1 MNLRSVDIPLLTAR
15 KLLFWAGLLLLATVV
30 CVGVY
35 SFIGGAPIGD
45 GRFWASKVW
54 QLRVFRLL
62 AGAVVGSALAVAG
75 MALQG
80 LMRNPLAEPY
90 VLGLSSGA
98 GVGVLLG
105 PLLAQWTI
113 VPDWLSAPLLALAGA
128 LLTAIVVY
136 AVAQRH
142 GFLNPYVLLLSGVIV
157 NVFNGALI
165 LVILQFVKQTDMI
178 QFIGWGMGKLPEWL
192 WFESRL
198 LWLCGAVTAGGWA
211 VIFLRGASLNA
222 LGLGDEVAASSG
234 VAVSWL
240 RVELFIV
247 IALMT
252 SAAVSLA
259 GPVGFVGLIIPH
271 ACRLMVGPDHRLLTI
286 ISGFVGAIFLMT
298 ADTACRLLGEAIKVG
313 ELPVGVITAL
323 VGGPVFIL
331 MLRRREGKGQ
341 L

>member
-1 MNLRSVDIPLLTAR
+1 MSDKPLDIPILTAR
-15 KLLFWAGLLLLATVV
+15 KLWLWAGLLLGITLLCVLA
-30 CVGVY
+30 Y
-35 SFIGGAPIGD
+35 SFVGSTSLGEES
-45 GRFWASKVW
+45 FWASRVW
-54 QLRVFRLL
+54 RVRVFRLL

-105 PLLAQWTI
+105 PLLAQWTTM
-113 VPDWLSAPLLALAGA
+113 PGWLSAPLLALAGA
-128 LLTAIVVY
+128 LLTAAIVY

-192 WFESRL
+192 WFEPRL
-198 LWLCGAVTAGGWA
+198 LWLCGAVTAAGWA
-211 VIFLRGASLNA
+211 VIFLRGSALNA
-222 LGLGDEVAASSG
+222 LGLGDDVAASSG
-234 VAVSWL
+234 VAVGWL
-240 RVELFIV
+240 RLELFIV

-271 ACRLMVGPDHRLLTI
+271 ACRLLTGPDHRLLAI
-286 ISGFVGAIFLMT
+286 VSGFAGAIFLMS
-298 ADTACRLLGEAIKVG
+298 ADTFCRILGEAIKVG

-323 VGGPVFIL
+323 VGGPVFII
-331 MLRRREGKGQ
+331 MLRRSEGRGR